1 MSFVKRHIAAAN
13 LEDDRTLME
22 RVVDLGSGEGLL
34 FSPGGMVKESNKGMA
49 KLGLRY
55 IKIKIRERVT
65 EDGGKSVLAIR
76 TK

>member
-1 MSFVKRHIAAAN
+1 VKRHIAAAN

-34 FSPGGMVKESNKGMA
+34 FSPGGMVKELQQRDGEIGVEIHKD
-49 KLGLRY
+49 
-55 IKIKIRERVT
+55 KIRERVT